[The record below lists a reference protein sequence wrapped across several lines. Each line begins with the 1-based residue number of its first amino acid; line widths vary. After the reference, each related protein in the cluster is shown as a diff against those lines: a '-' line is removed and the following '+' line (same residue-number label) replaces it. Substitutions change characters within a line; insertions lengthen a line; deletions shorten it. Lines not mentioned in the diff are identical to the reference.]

1 MRSLLRPLI
10 ITASCISLL
19 AACNRTMDSATV
31 NSGTSVGKV
40 VYGTVVSARAVTIK
54 DNDRIGDNVIGGAA
68 GGVAGGVAG
77 SSIGSGT
84 GNDAAVVGG
93 AIAGAI
99 LGAVI
104 EDQLST
110 SSGFEYIVKLD
121 APKTPN
127 VITRRANE
135 NLRIGTNNANEVERD
150 VMASA
155 IPEESA
161 TDAISVVQQDDA
173 QIAPGT
179 RVMVIYRDDRARIVP
194 TN

>member
-1 MRSLLRPLI
+1 MITARPLLF
-10 ITASCISLL
+10 AL
-19 AACNRTMDSATV
+19 AAFLALSACNRTMDSGTV
-31 NSGTSVGKV
+31 SSNSSVGKV
-40 VYGTVVSARAVTIK
+40 IYGTVISARAVTIK
-54 DNDRIGDNVIGGAA
+54 DNEDLGDNVIGGAA

-77 SSIGSGT
+77 SAVGSGS
-84 GNDAAVVGG
+84 GEAAATVGG

-121 APKTPN
+121 APKAPN
-127 VITRRANE
+127 LVTRRSND
-135 NLRIGTNNANEVERD
+135 NIRIGSNNANEVERD

-155 IPEESA
+155 IPEETA
-161 TDAISVVQQDDA
+161 TNAISVIQADDV

-179 RVMVIYRDDRARIVP
+179 RVIVVYRDDRARITP
-194 TN
+194 AQ